1 MIQPIESTSEDTP
14 IVKGAAYYAAC
25 SALAEVFE
33 RIRLRVQ
40 AEDAAGVPPA
50 PSNPVARVNP
60 PAAPARKRRSRRTAG
75 VTEAGRA

>member
-1 MIQPIESTSEDTP
+1 MIQPMEDTP

-40 AEDAAGVPPA
+40 AEDAAGQPPA
-50 PSNPVARVNP
+50 PSRPDAQVNP
-60 PAAPARKRRSRRTAG
+60 PAAPARKRRARRTVG
-75 VTEAGRA
+75 VTAAGRA